1 MMLTNSNARAYI
13 TKAYPNMKFR
23 ITSKVTI
30 GVRPNYEVALGMPT
44 LCWTKLDRG
53 NDSVVKI
60 GRMREN
66 TSIDWDYAG

>member
-1 MMLTNSNARAYI
+1 MMMTNLDARKYI
-13 TKAYPNMKFR
+13 SKQYPGMKFR

-30 GVRPNYEVALGMPT
+30 GVRPNYETELGFPT

-60 GRMREN
+60 GRMRQN
-66 TSIDWDYAG
+66 TTIDWDYAG